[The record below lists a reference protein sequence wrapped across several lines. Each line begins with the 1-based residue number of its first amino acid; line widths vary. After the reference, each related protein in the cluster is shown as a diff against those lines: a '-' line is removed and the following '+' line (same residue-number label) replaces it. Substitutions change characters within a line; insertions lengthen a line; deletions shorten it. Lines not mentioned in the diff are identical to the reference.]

1 MNYPSA
7 TVATVIVIEAVTAT
21 VTEAAVVDSA
31 LADQVL
37 ALASITPM
45 ASHPPIT
52 STAWQKTTSE
62 TLGTAA
68 RRGAITHHGTT
79 LTMIRFRMIFT
90 PMTPATMAPAMA
102 AVASVV
108 MAAMADAVTSE
119 SKESSV
125 RIILSTIHLCHP

>member
-1 MNYPSA
+1 
-7 TVATVIVIEAVTAT
+7 VIEAVTAT
-21 VTEAAVVDSA
+21 VTEAVDSA
-31 LADQVL
+31 LAAQVL
-37 ALASITPM
+37 ALVGITPM

-52 STAWQKTTSE
+52 STAWQKIISG
-62 TLGTAA
+62 TLDTAA

-90 PMTPATMAPAMA
+90 PMTPATMAVVTKA

-108 MAAMADAVTSE
+108 MPAMADAMTSE

-125 RIILSTIHLCHP
+125 RIILSTIHLCRPLDSRI